1 MLEMKL
7 AGKTKF
13 HINLYST
20 IRPLLILST
29 YEKHCKGKSEEN
41 HAQHFIVFSTPPKS
55 TVCAFRYAYLV
66 KLVITPTRDPSG
78 TYFPKKYLR
87 YPSDMGIPAFSASLF
102 PKREDAQISATPGS
116 KLVPRAFAV
125 EIKALRTRLVVQK
138 KKVQEKKQQLFS
150 QFQVEP
156 LLGLKF
162 QP

>member
-41 HAQHFIVFSTPPKS
+41 HAQHFIVFSSPPKS
-55 TVCAFRYAYLV
+55 TVCAFRYADLV

-87 YPSDMGIPAFSASLF
+87 YHSDMGIPI
-102 PKREDAQISATPGS
+102 PKTRGCPYLCDPGLQTRS
-116 KLVPRAFAV
+116 QGFCRRDKSPANEAGCPKKYNNFLVNSR
-125 EIKALRTRLVVQK
+125 
-138 KKVQEKKQQLFS
+138 
-150 QFQVEP
+150 
-156 LLGLKF
+156 
-162 QP
+162 